1 MDLNELGN
9 KFLDIFV
16 KCGKHIT
23 ANLSAYLMFLLIL
36 FGMALGALLR
46 RAFEPIRAAKDVRVD
61 TVFVQQQVEARQLI
75 QVPVPDHTAFRVSDI
90 VCAWTRWEGVV
101 TRVEWSKGD
110 PTVLVYKVQQWD
122 DEEGWLENYY
132 YETELAHGK
141 CN

>member
-23 ANLSAYLMFLLIL
+23 TNLSAYLMFLLIL

-46 RAFEPIRAAKDVRVD
+46 RAFEPIRAVKDVRVD
-61 TVFVQQQVEARQLI
+61 TVFVQQKVEVV

-90 VCAWTRWEGVV
+90 VCAWGRWEGVV

-132 YETELAHGK
+132 YETELTHGK